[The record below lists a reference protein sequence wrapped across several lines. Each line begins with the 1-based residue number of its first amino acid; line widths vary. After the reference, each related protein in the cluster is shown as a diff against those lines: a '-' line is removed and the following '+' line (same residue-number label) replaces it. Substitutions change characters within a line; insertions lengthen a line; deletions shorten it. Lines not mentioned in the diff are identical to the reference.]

1 DGRVTAGFK
10 GSALASLTLTKG
22 TQDQLAYRHS
32 NQNHQDEGL
41 SGQKESTFTLRVQV
55 KNAVSQQPVSHA
67 TVEVFANYTLFNST
81 TTGKDGVTV
90 LRVPYTHS
98 WPLML
103 VARKDGYIQTPLL
116 WKTTKIPIFSSVT
129 LPLFYQNPGNI
140 WLFEDL
146 VVITGKMSDTVPP
159 ANVQFPK
166 RLLSLPDNNIS
177 SLTAYLTVPRL
188 PAEKHFFPNTTG
200 IIMSKSGYRSV
211 ELNPIAAVSVQLL
224 YNGIDVQISGPVQIT
239 LPLAE
244 SSQSQLSYTVPAWS
258 FDRKIGAWVNRGLG
272 TVQMENRHLVWVY
285 TAPHL
290 DYWIAAP
297 FPSST
302 GYMGHESTLD
312 FIAYNAYLL
321 VPVVGGGLIIAVG
334 LLAVISC
341 YCRESL
347 CKQKRKQ
354 THSRKT
360 AVQKKEQTTG
370 RNNSN
375 EQLDISFKAS
385 TSHKHRHRSAAFQST
400 SVSKR
405 VQLELKTKFNK
416 SMGKSGQA
424 EIRIHENVDKLA
436 QESSKTLQAAQNV
449 NSRKLVIPVSLHEN
463 VFPESLVLCN
473 QSVAL
478 IQVPHHSTSSDQASG
493 SRSATLPRKAVEN
506 NSLEIQANKPILQ
519 TKVLLSEVQQ
529 QAQTM
534 EMPYGQPRAKGWGCL
549 LESVSVPDTLNKTI
563 GTDASCGTQ
572 QGSSE
577 QTLLELSKSN
587 PFPNPKAW
595 FVSLEGKPAA
605 QVFHSIVDLRKCHL
619 LLTDSHETS
628 LDSGVDLNEQHRKQ
642 SQSYPKRNAAHKQAV
657 YSEDADLSSCESVG
671 RCSIVYWTSGR
682 MNIITS
688 NKVKLIKWLR
698 VDGYILQHVQSKKLI
713 NMDEYM
719 KLKPIP
725 DTGKQIMDLL
735 DLMLLKGDRKCVEFL
750 DLLKEDDV
758 NESSPELREWIT
770 SVNTS
775 GIKEDLQF
783 STQNPDRTLNNYP
796 KTKDNQ
802 EFLRKN
808 RGELID
814 KVKTVDRIIDDLHL
828 TGEMAANVRAEKTD
842 QAKMRRL
849 LDYTNSRTAA
859 RHLVDALN
867 KHAADV
873 MEDLTTA

>member
-1 DGRVTAGFK
+1 MDKLIVLLFLLTLFIISKDGRVTAGFK
-10 GSALASLTLTKG
+10 GSALASLTLTKS

-41 SGQKESTFTLRVQV
+41 TGQKESTFTLRVQV
-55 KNAVSQQPVSHA
+55 KNAVSHQPVSHA

-81 TTGKDGVTV
+81 TTSRDGVTV
-90 LRVPYTHS
+90 LKVPYTHS

-116 WKTTKIPIFSSVT
+116 WKTTKIPIFSSVM

-166 RLLSLPDNNIS
+166 RLLSLPDSNIS

-302 GYMGHESTLD
+302 DCVILENVGYMGHESTLD
-312 FIAYNAYLL
+312 FISYNAYLL

-347 CKQKRKQ
+347 CKQKRNRA
-354 THSRKT
+354 HSRKT
-360 AVQKKEQTTG
+360 SVQKKEQTTG

-400 SVSKR
+400 SASKR
-405 VQLELKTKFNK
+405 DQLELKSKFNK
-416 SMGKSGQA
+416 SMGKTGQA
-424 EIRIHENVDKLA
+424 EIRIHDNVDKLA
-436 QESSKTLQAAQNV
+436 QESSKTLQTAQNV
-449 NSRKLVIPVSLHEN
+449 NSSELVIPVSLHEN

-478 IQVPHHSTSSDQASG
+478 IQVPHHSTSSDQTSG

-506 NSLEIQANKPILQ
+506 NGLEKQANKQTLQ
-519 TKVLLSEVQQ
+519 AKALLSEVQQ
-529 QAQTM
+529 QVQTM
-534 EMPYGQPRAKGWGCL
+534 ETPYGQPRAKGWGCL
-549 LESVSVPDTLNKTI
+549 LESVSVPDTLNKTT
-563 GTDASCGTQ
+563 GADASCGTQ
-572 QGSSE
+572 QGRSE
-577 QTLLELSKSN
+577 RTLLELSKSN
-587 PFPNPKAW
+587 PFPHPKAW

-605 QVFHSIVDLRKCHL
+605 QVFHSIVDLQKCHL
-619 LLTDSHETS
+619 QLTDSHETS
-628 LDSGVDLNEQHRKQ
+628 LDSGVDLYEQHRKQ
-642 SQSYPKRNAAHKQAV
+642 SQSYPKRNAAHTQAD
-657 YSEDADLSSCESVG
+657 YSEDADLSSCESG
-671 RCSIVYWTSGR
+671 T
-682 MNIITS
+682 IIASTPE
-688 NKVKLIKWLR
+688 NT
-698 VDGYILQHVQSKKLI
+698 HQSSSRTVSYLP
-713 NMDEYM
+713 EE
-719 KLKPIP
+719 
-725 DTGKQIMDLL
+725 
-735 DLMLLKGDRKCVEFL
+735 KCVE
-750 DLLKEDDV
+750 DMSYEGTECAPSPQVQRLKKAREKPK
-758 NESSPELREWIT
+758 STWHLREERPLM
-770 SVNTS
+770 
-775 GIKEDLQF
+775 K
-783 STQNPDRTLNNYP
+783 LN
-796 KTKDNQ
+796 
-802 EFLRKN
+802 
-808 RGELID
+808 
-814 KVKTVDRIIDDLHL
+814 
-828 TGEMAANVRAEKTD
+828 
-842 QAKMRRL
+842 
-849 LDYTNSRTAA
+849 
-859 RHLVDALN
+859 
-867 KHAADV
+867 
-873 MEDLTTA
+873 